1 MKQSGIYLSDQ
12 FNAMKDR
19 ALRAEAELTDLRER
33 YAHVNAEYEAMMAAR
48 DRLEAELAIANAE
61 CGLAEGRENYLLA
74 ELKKAE
80 AELAKFREA
89 LILLLHH
96 LPLRGEPVTAKEVAI
111 KRARDVLAR
120 KGVSDGK

>member
-19 ALRAEAELTDLRER
+19 ALRAEGELTDLRER
-33 YAHVNAEYEAMMAAR
+33 YALVNAEYEEMMGQR
-48 DRLEAELAIANAE
+48 DSLEAELAIANAE